1 MRPAQAGETMH
12 QHISALKTS
21 ARLLQTDIANLRV
34 RMEQPE
40 REAWD
45 QKARRADATAK
56 LKVRDRELQ
65 QTQHSASWKII
76 KPVWKLFN
84 RRRKSSNATPAI
96 SDLAFALDL
105 PKRWKTNRDV
115 LLIKGF

>member
-1 MRPAQAGETMH
+1 
-12 QHISALKTS
+12 
-21 ARLLQTDIANLRV
+21 
-34 RMEQPE
+34 MEQPE
-40 REAWD
+40 REGWD

-84 RRRKSSNATPAI
+84 RRRKSSNATAAI

-105 PKRWKTNRDV
+105 PKRWKTNRSDRIAV
-115 LLIKGF
+115 RGKFRLVEEIDIAARHYRP